1 MTWCDTAISSKKLNE
16 TFYDNRIYDM
26 NRIRFNDFDIKRV
39 VFDEGDK
46 IRNIYTRYNVRYKYS
61 NDFVADLRI
70 TTPTASSLLTCTYIG
85 KDNFSG
91 HTATFILDDDKFYTI
106 LASIG
111 ELFKEYINK
120 KKGVNYPISEDSS
133 KLYCKMIES
142 AEKVYTEFYTQGDD
156 SEIVT
161 TPIEELKGP
170 LMMRPIFTAH
180 FIVGPTINMK
190 VQIYKSYYKKVE
202 RQHGDYDLAFKD

>member
-1 MTWCDTAISSKKLNE
+1 
-16 TFYDNRIYDM
+16 M

-85 KDNFSG
+85 KDNFNG
-91 HTATFILDDDKFYTI
+91 HTATFMLDDDKFYTI

-120 KKGVNYPISEDSS
+120 KKGVNYPISED
-133 KLYCKMIES
+133 
-142 AEKVYTEFYTQGDD
+142 
-156 SEIVT
+156 
-161 TPIEELKGP
+161 
-170 LMMRPIFTAH
+170 
-180 FIVGPTINMK
+180 
-190 VQIYKSYYKKVE
+190 
-202 RQHGDYDLAFKD
+202 